1 MKYFTLLL
9 FSFSCYFLHAQ
20 DCAAGWSYYQTV
32 SIDNSLGGNLI
43 DYQVAIELNTAELV
57 AQGKLRADGA
67 DLRVYTT
74 DCTLLPFWGDSLGL
88 NTATK
93 VWVKIPS
100 IAAGASMDVQVY
112 YGKADATS
120 AADGDNTFIFFDDFE
135 GAEVD
140 ANKWEAVGEYA
151 TFGVNDGFLQYAS
164 TSMNPGP
171 RFKFARSK
179 ATFSEQVIFD
189 FVIERTNADGFGF
202 SSSEEDLSRFLIR
215 DSGFGFDTL
224 NQIAVMLD
232 TLSNGSATQ
241 NSYPILRFDRSAF
254 NTVSITPHIND
265 DNQFVIT
272 RFANEGLGDENVDT
286 FTVNNLNMPGFHF
299 IVSSF
304 SNSFIIEMDNIRVR
318 QHTATPP
325 TSSNGAE
332 IFLDPSSLT
341 SLIDP
346 SRVQVFPN
354 PATEQSQISI
364 DYQEAVS
371 VKVFNAQGQQFSN
384 LNIRLNPGQS
394 ASLATSQLPVG
405 LYLLQFNR
413 LSDGALLHT
422 HSLSVVK

>member
-1 MKYFTLLL
+1 M
-9 FSFSCYFLHAQ
+9 
-20 DCAAGWSYYQTV
+20 
-32 SIDNSLGGNLI
+32 
-43 DYQVAIELNTAELV
+43 
-57 AQGKLRADGA
+57 RADGA

-74 DCTLLPFWGDSLGL
+74 DCTLLPFWADSLGL
-88 NTATK
+88 NTATQ

-120 AADGDNTFIFFDDFE
+120 AADGDNTFLFFDDFE

-164 TSMNPGP
+164 TAMNPGP

-232 TLSNGSATQ
+232 TTSNGSASQ
-241 NSYPILRFDRSAF
+241 NTYPILRFDRFAF

-272 RFANEGLGDENVDT
+272 RFANEGLGDENLDT
-286 FTVNNLNMPGFHF
+286 FTVNNINMPGFHF

-304 SNSFIIEMDNIRVR
+304 SNTFIIEMDNIRVR

-325 TSSNGAE
+325 VSTNGAE
-332 IFLDPSSLT
+332 IFLDPSNLT

-364 DYQEAVS
+364 DYQEPVS
-371 VKVFNAQGQQFSN
+371 VQVFNAQGQQFSN

-394 ASLATSQLPVG
+394 ASLATSQLPAG

>member
-20 DCAAGWSYYQTV
+20 DCAAGWAYYQNV
-32 SIDNSLGGNLI
+32 SIDNSLGGNLT
-43 DYQVAIELNTAELV
+43 DYQVAIELNTADLV
-57 AQGKLRADGA
+57 AQGKMRADGA

-74 DCTLLPFWGDSLGL
+74 DCTLLPFWADSLGL
-88 NTATK
+88 NTATQ

-120 AADGDNTFIFFDDFE
+120 AADGDNTFLFFDDFE

-164 TSMNPGP
+164 TAMNPGP

-232 TLSNGSATQ
+232 TTSNGSASQ
-241 NSYPILRFDRSAF
+241 NTYPILRFDRFAF

-272 RFANEGLGDENVDT
+272 RFANEGLGDENLDT
-286 FTVNNLNMPGFHF
+286 FTVNNINMPGFHF

-304 SNSFIIEMDNIRVR
+304 SNTFIIEMDNIRVR

-325 TSSNGAE
+325 VSTNGAE
-332 IFLDPSSLT
+332 IFLDPSNLT

-364 DYQEAVS
+364 DYQEPVS
-371 VKVFNAQGQQFSN
+371 VQVFNAQGQQFSN

-394 ASLATSQLPVG
+394 ASLATSQLPAG